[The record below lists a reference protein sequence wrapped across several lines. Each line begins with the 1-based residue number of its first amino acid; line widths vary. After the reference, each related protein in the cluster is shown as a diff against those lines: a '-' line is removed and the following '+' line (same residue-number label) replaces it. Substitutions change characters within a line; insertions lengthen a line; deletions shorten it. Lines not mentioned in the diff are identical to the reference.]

1 MTFPAYV
8 HLVSDKIREVMPDVS
23 RAAHGR
29 RVTWS
34 RGLQSITV
42 DASDNATWWM
52 VFDRARV
59 YDQRQNVESAI
70 VTAQNAIAHFT

>member
-8 HLVSDKIREVMPDVS
+8 NLVTDKIRAVMPDVR

-34 RGLQSITV
+34 HGTQSLTV
-42 DASDNATWWM
+42 DASDDRTWW
-52 VFDRARV
+52 VKFDRALV
-59 YDQRQNVESAI
+59 YDERQNVESAI